1 MTNRPSFLPPRWVE
15 LALWLAG
22 ALSLA
27 LSGHHLLMT
36 EIAILALFAISL
48 DLILG
53 FAGIMTLG
61 HGAFFGLG
69 AYAAGVA
76 SIRLTAEPLTG
87 LALGGLTAAALG
99 ALSAPLLVMSRATD
113 LSRLM
118 ITLGVAMLVFE
129 AANRASL
136 LTGGADGLQGILTAP
151 LFGLWEFDLNGFT
164 GHAYALVVLAL
175 GLLIARAV
183 VLSPFGLSL
192 RGIRDNAL
200 RAEAVGVP
208 VKRRLIAVYVL
219 SAALAG
225 IAGALMAQTMMFV
238 SLDVVALHRSAE
250 GLGVL
255 ILGGIGW
262 LYGGLIGAVVFKLLQ
277 DGLATLTPQ
286 YWQFWM
292 GLILVAVVLIGRDRI
307 ASSLA
312 GLRR

>member
-1 MTNRPSFLPPRWVE
+1 M
-15 LALWLAG
+15 
-22 ALSLA
+22 
-27 LSGHHLLMT
+27 
-36 EIAILALFAISL
+36 
-48 DLILG
+48 
-53 FAGIMTLG
+53 
-61 HGAFFGLG
+61 
-69 AYAAGVA
+69 
-76 SIRLTAEPLTG
+76 
-87 LALGGLTAAALG
+87 
-99 ALSAPLLVMSRATD
+99 
-113 LSRLM
+113 
-118 ITLGVAMLVFE
+118 
-129 AANRASL
+129 
-136 LTGGADGLQGILTAP
+136 
-151 LFGLWEFDLNGFT
+151 
-164 GHAYALVVLAL
+164 

-238 SLDVVALHRSAE
+238 SLDAVALHRSAE
-250 GLGVL
+250 VLVVL

-262 LYGGLIGAVVFKLLQ
+262 LYGGLIGAVIFKLLQ